1 LSHPKAD
8 RFFYFNKNFLSHV
21 ILKLSK
27 MRDYDK
33 RIQPYEDDPQARSKK
48 TLQTTTQLGI
58 D

>member
-1 LSHPKAD
+1 
-8 RFFYFNKNFLSHV
+8 
-21 ILKLSK
+21 